1 MIQFDIVEPVPVAM
15 HVSDAS
21 TINGKDGVTPHIGD
35 NGNWY
40 LGDVDT
46 GNPSRGETGPKG
58 DPGDAGPQGPKGDTG
73 DTGPQGPK
81 GDTGDTGPQG
91 PKGDTGD
98 AGPQGPQGPKGD
110 TGDAGPQGPQGVQ
123 GPQGS
128 TGKDFRVLGYYADPA
143 SLSAAVPAPQ
153 AGDAYGVGTVEPY
166 DIYIWDGVNAAWVN
180 NGPLQGAKGDTGP
193 QGPQGPKGDTG
204 DTGPQGPKGDTGDT
218 GPQGPKGDTGDT
230 GPQGPKGDT
239 GDAGPQGPK
248 GDPGEAFTY
257 EDFTPEQLA
266 ALKGEK
272 GDTGA
277 QGPQGER
284 GETGPQGPQGPQ
296 GPKGDT
302 GDTGPQ
308 GLKGDTGPQGTQGQ
322 KGDTGDTGP
331 QGPAGPNEV
340 GSSTAT
346 DITGLLKGDGTAV
359 SAAQAGVDYAPAFSP
374 YQTLSASVT
383 LTAAHFG
390 KYLLLSGASAFTV
403 TLPAATAAMSGAEM
417 ELHNIGAGTVT
428 LTGALQLGST
438 ANTSASVTLE
448 TGNAVT
454 VKCVGTGAGAWTL
467 IGAYTEV

>member
-1 MIQFDIVEPVPVAM
+1 MSIQFDPEFRVTAGTSAKYNPGTQVGVPGRPGADGIDGKNLEFIWNGTSLGVRVE
-15 HVSDAS
+15 
-21 TINGKDGVTPHIGD
+21 
-35 NGNWY
+35 
-40 LGDVDT
+40 
-46 GNPSRGETGPKG
+46 GETEYQYVNLIGPAGVQGAQGLQGPKG
-58 DPGDAGPQGPKGDTG
+58 DIGETGPQGPKGDIG

-81 GDTGDTGPQG
+81 GDIGDTGPQG

-98 AGPQGPQGPKGD
+98 AGPQGPKGDTGPQGPQGPKGD
-110 TGDAGPQGPQGVQ
+110 TGDT

-128 TGKDFRVLGYYADPA
+128 AGKDFRVLGYYADPA

-153 AGDAYGVGTVEPY
+153 AGDAYGVGTAEPY

-204 DTGPQGPKGDTGDT
+204 DTGPQGPQGPKGDTGETGPQGPQGEQGQKGDTGDT

-230 GPQGPKGDT
+230 GPQGP
-239 GDAGPQGPK
+239 
-248 GDPGEAFTY
+248 
-257 EDFTPEQLA
+257 
-266 ALKGEK
+266 
-272 GDTGA
+272 
-277 QGPQGER
+277 
-284 GETGPQGPQGPQ
+284 
-296 GPKGDT
+296 
-302 GDTGPQ
+302 
-308 GLKGDTGPQGTQGQ
+308 
-322 KGDTGDTGP
+322 
-331 QGPAGPNEV
+331 AGPNEI
-340 GSSTAT
+340 GSSTTTNIAG
-346 DITGLLKGDGTAV
+346 ILKGDGAAV
-359 SAAQAGVDYAPAFSP
+359 SAAQSGVDYAPAFSP

-390 KYLLLSGASAFTV
+390 QYLLLSGASAFTV
-403 TLPAATAAMSGAEM
+403 TFPAATAAMSGAEM

-428 LTGALQLGST
+428 LTGALRLGST

>member
-1 MIQFDIVEPVPVAM
+1 MSIQFDPEFRVTAGTSAKYNPGTQVGVPGRPGADGIDGKNLEFIWNGTSLGVRVE
-15 HVSDAS
+15 
-21 TINGKDGVTPHIGD
+21 
-35 NGNWY
+35 
-40 LGDVDT
+40 
-46 GNPSRGETGPKG
+46 GETEYQYVNLIGPAGVRGAQGVQGPKG
-58 DPGDAGPQGPKGDTG
+58 DIGETGPQGPKGDTG
-73 DTGPQGPK
+73 PQGLQGPK

-98 AGPQGPQGPKGD
+98 AGPQGPKGDTGPQGPQGPKGD
-110 TGDAGPQGPQGVQ
+110 TGDT

-128 TGKDFRVLGYYADPA
+128 AGKDFHVLGYYADPA

-153 AGDAYGVGTVEPY
+153 AGDAYGVGTAEPY

-204 DTGPQGPKGDTGDT
+204 DTGPQGPQGPKGDTGETGPQGPQGEQGQKGDTGDT

-230 GPQGPKGDT
+230 GPQGP
-239 GDAGPQGPK
+239 
-248 GDPGEAFTY
+248 
-257 EDFTPEQLA
+257 
-266 ALKGEK
+266 
-272 GDTGA
+272 
-277 QGPQGER
+277 
-284 GETGPQGPQGPQ
+284 
-296 GPKGDT
+296 
-302 GDTGPQ
+302 
-308 GLKGDTGPQGTQGQ
+308 
-322 KGDTGDTGP
+322 
-331 QGPAGPNEV
+331 AGPNEI
-340 GSSTAT
+340 GSSTTTNIAG
-346 DITGLLKGDGTAV
+346 ILKGDGAVV
-359 SAAQAGVDYAPAFSP
+359 SAAQAGADYAPAFSP

-390 KYLLLSGASAFTV
+390 QYLLLSGASAFTI
-403 TLPAATAAMSGAEM
+403 TLPAATAAMAGVEM

-438 ANTSASVTLE
+438 ANTSASVTLG

>member
-1 MIQFDIVEPVPVAM
+1 MIQFDIVEPVPVVM

-46 GNPSRGETGPKG
+46 GNPSRGEMGPKG
-58 DPGDAGPQGPKGDTG
+58 DPGNAGPQGPKGDTG

-128 TGKDFRVLGYYADPA
+128 AGKDFCVLGYYADPA

-153 AGDAYGVGTVEPY
+153 AGDAYGVGTAEPY
-166 DIYIWDGVNAAWVN
+166 DIYIWDGVNSAWVN
-180 NGPLQGAKGDTGP
+180 NGPLQGAKGDTGDTGP

-204 DTGPQGPKGDTGDT
+204 DT
-218 GPQGPKGDTGDT
+218 
-230 GPQGPKGDT
+230 
-239 GDAGPQGPK
+239 GPQGPK

-272 GDTGA
+272 GDTGV

-284 GETGPQGPQGPQ
+284 GETGLQGPQ

-308 GLKGDTGPQGTQGQ
+308 GAKGDTGETGPQGPQGP

-346 DITGLLKGDGTAV
+346 DITGLLKGDGAAV
-359 SAAQAGVDYAPAFSP
+359 SAAQAGVDYAPASSP

-390 KYLLLSGASAFTV
+390 QYLLLSGASAFTI